1 MSWLCKIFRK
11 KLPAKGIL
19 LYGLQRSGTNYME
32 TLLQLNY
39 PDGLLLNGTQ
49 RNEITHKHFRLY
61 KEKEII
67 PEPQFA
73 NTLLV
78 PTLKDFE
85 AALPFQAPDLYII
98 VSKDPYS
105 WLGSYNKWSIKNNWP
120 AHQHHYIME
129 YVLFYKMWM
138 NYSREAKNIL
148 FVRYDDLLT
157 DPAMVMK
164 QIAQVVE
171 WPELEKVQSTNK
183 VYASRRF
190 TIEKKI
196 AHLSGDQIKK
206 INPQELRQINEML
219 PENLMEFMGYKKL
232 MVN

>member
-1 MSWLCKIFRK
+1 
-11 KLPAKGIL
+11 
-19 LYGLQRSGTNYME
+19 
-32 TLLQLNY
+32 
-39 PDGLLLNGTQ
+39 
-49 RNEITHKHFRLY
+49 
-61 KEKEII
+61 
-67 PEPQFA
+67 
-73 NTLLV
+73 
-78 PTLKDFE
+78 
-85 AALPFQAPDLYII
+85 
-98 VSKDPYS
+98 
-105 WLGSYNKWSIKNNWP
+105 LGSYNKWSIKNNWP